1 MTRYWAILRAL
12 GVLGAGSTGCL
23 DFHSEALAPDT
34 LPVAPAII
42 VEGPGRPSRLPA
54 PVPLQGVIPRGLR
67 SPGRLAGNDRQ
78 DRVGGAARIR
88 LSSLSS
94 TGFTVWPSK
103 PASLDR
109 CRSFSCPYPVIAM
122 MVVSASPSALAR
134 RQTS

>member
-1 MTRYWAILRAL
+1 MTRYWAILRTL
-12 GVLGAGSTGCL
+12 GLLGAGTGCL
-23 DFHSEALAPDT
+23 DVRSEAVAPDS

-54 PVPLQGVIPRGLR
+54 PVPLQGVVPRGLR
-67 SPGRLAGNDRQ
+67 SRGRLAADGQ
-78 DRVGGAARIR
+78 DRAGGAARI
-88 LSSLSS
+88 LVSSLSS

-109 CRSFSCPYPVIAM
+109 CRSRSCPYPVIAM